1 MISMIERAYQL
12 RPIIEQAIAG
22 VDDKL
27 ASEGVE
33 LSPNYKEDGSLVKS
47 GTRINW
53 RGVLKRAAVDL
64 WATAENNPDN
74 APTLW
79 EDIMYKDGIRI
90 IPEVI
95 TVGTAFAKGELGWWK
110 DKIYESL
117 MDANV
122 YTPEAY
128 PAGWQVKE

>member
-53 RGVLKRAAVDL
+53 HGVLKRAAVDL